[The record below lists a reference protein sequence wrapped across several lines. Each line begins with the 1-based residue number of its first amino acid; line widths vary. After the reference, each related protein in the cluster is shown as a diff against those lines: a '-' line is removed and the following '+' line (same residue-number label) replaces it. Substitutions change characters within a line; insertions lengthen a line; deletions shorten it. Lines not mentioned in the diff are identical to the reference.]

1 MFAGMLHDM
10 YVYYV
15 WDDVSLFACRRHNP
29 NGQEYIEIIMY
40 QRFRVNKV
48 TERVWTRTNTIIGN
62 QDTLYKCIC
71 YTDTIRI
78 KSFLWSNKL

>member
-48 TERVWTRTNTIIGN
+48 TERV
-62 QDTLYKCIC
+62 
-71 YTDTIRI
+71 
-78 KSFLWSNKL
+78 